1 MSTQTISQK
10 SKVVKKEK
18 DRLGSAIVSLIT
30 GIFSILF
37 LLLGFSM
44 GEPRMALIVMSG
56 ILSIIGLPL
65 GIRARK
71 SSSGRGLAIAG
82 ITLTVVPFIIT
93 IVGGILVFVFA
104 YWTAR
109 RV

>member
-1 MSTQTISQK
+1 MTTQTVGQK
-10 SKVVKKEK
+10 SKGVKIEK

-37 LLLGFSM
+37 LFLGFVM
-44 GEPRMALIVMSG
+44 GESGVTILIISFV
-56 ILSIIGLPL
+56 LSFVGLIL

-82 ITLTVVPFIIT
+82 ITLTVVPFVLSIVAIIFT
-93 IVGGILVFVFA
+93 VLMAFLYF
-104 YWTAR
+104 
-109 RV
+109 